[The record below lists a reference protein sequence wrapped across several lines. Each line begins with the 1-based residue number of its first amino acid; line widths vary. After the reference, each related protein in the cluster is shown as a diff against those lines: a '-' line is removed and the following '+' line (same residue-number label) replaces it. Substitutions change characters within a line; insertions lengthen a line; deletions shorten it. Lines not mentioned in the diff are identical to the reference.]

1 MKDIYKIYKLFFV
14 GMIFILQSCKEDTGV
29 SEPLFSDGKGPGAVT
44 EIQIENGPGKAV
56 LRYKIPDDVDLS
68 YIKARYEIRP
78 GVYRETKSSKAN
90 DSLIVDGFG
99 EEKEYKVELTAY
111 DMGENPSASNI
122 ITVNPSTPPL
132 VKLAQ
137 TIQLVNDFGGMGIIV
152 NNPSEADFTISVSE
166 QIAVSNMQRPVKT
179 FYTKSKAIAFN
190 VRGYEPKSVTFVVLL
205 KDKYGNTSQPII
217 KEIMPIEEVMLDRNL
232 FRGIQYE
239 NDGIPLNSS
248 RGISAIW
255 NNAFVD
261 DAYHTDGSKKLP
273 LSVTMDLGK
282 KVKLSRFKYFQ
293 RTVTSGIMYN
303 HLNLKKFEL
312 YGSNNPSADWA
323 SWELLG
329 VYESFKPS
337 GLPVGQNSNEDM
349 AFARAGEEFNIVT
362 TAPEVQYLRVRA
374 IETWSGLDDMQI
386 TEMQFWGQYK

>member
-1 MKDIYKIYKLFFV
+1 MKDIHNKYNLFFI
-14 GMIFILQSCKEDTGV
+14 GLILLLHSCKEDIGV
-29 SEPLFSDGKGPGAVT
+29 SKPLYSDGKGPQAVSD
-44 EIQIENGPGKAV
+44 IQIENGPGKAV
-56 LRYKIPDDVDLS
+56 LRYKIPGDVDLS
-68 YIKARYEIRP
+68 YIMAKYEIRP

-99 EEKEYKVELTAY
+99 EEKEYKVEVTAY
-111 DMGENPSASNI
+111 DMGENPSESKI
-122 ITVNPSTPPL
+122 VVVHPSTPPI

-137 TIQLVNDFGGMGIIV
+137 TIQLVNDFGGMGIVV

-166 QIAVSNMQRPVKT
+166 QMATSNMERPVKT

-190 VRGYEPKSVTFVVLL
+190 VRGYNPKPVTFVVLL
-205 KDKYGNTSQPII
+205 KDKYGNTSQPIV
-217 KEIMPIEEVMLDRNL
+217 KEILPIEEVLLDRNL
-232 FRGIQYE
+232 FVGIQYE
-239 NDGIPLNSS
+239 NDAIPLNSS

-261 DAYHTDGSKKLP
+261 DAYHTDGSKKMP
-273 LSVTMDLGK
+273 LSVTFDLGK

-293 RTVTSGIMYN
+293 RTVTTGITYN

-312 YGSNNPSADWA
+312 YGSNNPAADWA
-323 SWELLG
+323 NWELLG

-337 GLPVGQNSNEDM
+337 GLPVGQNSNEDL

-362 TAPEVQYLRVRA
+362 TAAEVRYLRVRA